1 MPEREPQQPA
11 IARRVRPSHAVW
23 IATALV
29 YGYCLLGL
37 FAGLF
42 LLLFGGR
49 AAAATSDPDALIPQ
63 SFDPWLQGTFNLLVA
78 ALLVW
83 LQFYAVFR
91 GSAVRSFVAGALFLA
106 FAVVG
111 GLFRTMDLGWGLVI
125 ASWLFVG
132 ITMLRWGRRL
142 RANA

>member
-1 MPEREPQQPA
+1 MPKP
-11 IARRVRPSHAVW
+11 RPTAAVW

-37 FAGLF
+37 FAGLV

-49 AAAATSDPDALIPQ
+49 AAAATRDPDALIPQ
-63 SFDPWLQGTFNLLVA
+63 SFDPWLQGGFDLIVA

-91 GSAVRSFVAGALFLA
+91 RSAVRSCVAGGLVLVFALF
-106 FAVVG
+106 G
-111 GLFRTMDLGWGLVI
+111 GLFRYMDVGWGFVI

-132 ITMLRWGRRL
+132 ITMLRWGWRL
-142 RANA
+142 RTSA

>member
-1 MPEREPQQPA
+1 MPEPNPQ
-11 IARRVRPSHAVW
+11 RPSTSHRVSPSLAVW

-29 YGYCLLGL
+29 NGYCLLGL
-37 FAGLF
+37 VAGLV

-49 AAAATSDPDALIPQ
+49 AAAATRDPDALIPQ
-63 SFDPWLQGTFNLLVA
+63 SFDPWLQGSFDLLVA

-91 GSAVRSFVAGALFLA
+91 RSAVRSFLAGGLFLA
-106 FAVVG
+106 FALFG
-111 GLFRTMDLGWGLVI
+111 GVFRYMDLGWGLVI

-132 ITMLRWGRRL
+132 ITMVRWGRRL
-142 RANA
+142 RASA